1 MRSGGLSQSAEAP
14 NPGGKKMTDY
24 GKAVLSVLVLA
35 VLAVFAVE
43 VFFFVRHGYF
53 LAVRDMIRMIVGR

>member
-1 MRSGGLSQSAEAP
+1 
-14 NPGGKKMTDY
+14 MTDY